1 MKEKRQAMIL
11 DIIRTQEIETQ
22 EQLLEA
28 LAQRGIRC
36 TQATISRDI
45 KELRLIKEQN
55 ALGGYI
61 YSASRQQQNTD
72 RTRGLQSILREGVIS
87 SDWAQNLV
95 VLKTMPA
102 LAAAAAS
109 TIDGMDWPDMVGTIA
124 GDDTVLVIMRTNAD
138 AERFC
143 EDLRDMT
150 K

>member
-1 MKEKRQAMIL
+1 MKEKRQALIL
-11 DIIRTQEIETQ
+11 EIIRSEEIETQ
-22 EQLLEA
+22 EQLLAA
-28 LAQRGIRC
+28 LAKRGVRC

-45 KELRLIKEQN
+45 KELRLIKEQSRS
-55 ALGGYI
+55 GRYV
-61 YSASRQQQNTD
+61 YSASRQQQTSD
-72 RTRGLQSILREGVIS
+72 RTQGLQSILREGVIS

-102 LAAAAAS
+102 LANAAAA
-109 TIDGMDWPDMVGTIA
+109 TLDGMDWPDMVGSIA
-124 GDDTVLVIMRTNAD
+124 GDDTVLVIMRTPAD

>member
-1 MKEKRQAMIL
+1 MKEKRQNLIL
-11 DIIRTQEIETQ
+11 EIIRTKDIETQ

-28 LAQRGIRC
+28 LAEKGIRC

-45 KELRLIKEQN
+45 KELRLIKEQSIN
-55 ALGGYI
+55 GRYV
-61 YSASRQQQNTD
+61 YSTSRQQQNAD
-72 RTRGLQSILREGVIS
+72 RHKGLESILREGVIS

-109 TIDGMDWPDMVGTIA
+109 TIDGMDWTDMVGTIA
-124 GDDTVLVIMRTNAD
+124 GDDTVLVIMRTSAD